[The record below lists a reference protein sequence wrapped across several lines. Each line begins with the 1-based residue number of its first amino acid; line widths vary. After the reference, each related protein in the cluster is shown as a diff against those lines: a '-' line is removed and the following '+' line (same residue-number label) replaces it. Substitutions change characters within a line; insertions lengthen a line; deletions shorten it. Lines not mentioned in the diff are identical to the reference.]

1 MATVPTT
8 LQPTADLIKQWAQMA
23 EKSVEVKQYLCEGA
37 FDVLMGGNRDQ
48 HDQMV
53 LAGAMELAPQ
63 VDLIVLAQASMS
75 RLAPML
81 SEKTGKRV
89 LSSPRLA
96 AEYVKSQLD
105 LMPI

>member
-1 MATVPTT
+1 M
-8 LQPTADLIKQWAQMA
+8 
-23 EKSVEVKQYLCEGA
+23 CEGA
-37 FDVLMGGNRDQ
+37 FDVLMGGDRDR

-53 LAGAMELAPQ
+53 LDGALQLAPQ

-81 SEKTGKRV
+81 SEKTGKQV

-96 AEYVKSQLD
+96 AEYVKAQFDQLSN
-105 LMPI
+105 

>member
-1 MATVPTT
+1 MA
-8 LQPTADLIKQWAQMA
+8 
-23 EKSVEVKQYLCEGA
+23 
-37 FDVLMGGNRDQ
+37 GNRDQ

-53 LAGAMELAPQ
+53 LDGALQLAPQ

-81 SEKTGKRV
+81 AQETGKVV

-96 AEYVKSQLD
+96 AEYVKSQFEQLVTS
-105 LMPI
+105 

>member
-1 MATVPTT
+1 MSG
-8 LQPTADLIKQWAQMA
+8 D
-23 EKSVEVKQYLCEGA
+23 
-37 FDVLMGGNRDQ
+37 RDR

-53 LAGAMELAPQ
+53 LEGAQQLAPQ

-81 SEKTGKRV
+81 SQKTGKLV

-96 AEYVKSQLD
+96 AEYVKSQFDQLTTD
-105 LMPI
+105 